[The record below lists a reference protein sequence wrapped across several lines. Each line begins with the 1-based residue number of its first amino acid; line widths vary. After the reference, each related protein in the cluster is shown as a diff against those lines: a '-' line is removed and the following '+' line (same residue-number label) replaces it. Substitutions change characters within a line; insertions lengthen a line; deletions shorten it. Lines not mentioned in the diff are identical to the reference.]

1 LDRFEEKC
9 QGGKFGIIVLTFV
22 PGVEEDELHSTGTP
36 GRYPSRL
43 GSFVHKSNY
52 RFPQILD
59 SVVEHG
65 A

>member
-1 LDRFEEKC
+1 M
-9 QGGKFGIIVLTFV
+9 LTFV
-22 PGVEEDELHSTGTP
+22 PGVEEDELHSACIS

-43 GSFVHKSNY
+43 GSFVHMSNY

-59 SVVEHG
+59 SVVEYG